1 MGEGNVISLSQ
12 LVSPLW
18 TEPWSRYFQ
27 NHPTS
32 GTKRSLLPKALSLMI
47 EVVETHSAR
56 GLKSPLRLERNRF
69 QGRSVD
75 AIYERFGVAAM
86 NPSKLVS

>member
-1 MGEGNVISLSQ
+1 
-12 LVSPLW
+12 
-18 TEPWSRYFQ
+18 
-27 NHPTS
+27 
-32 GTKRSLLPKALSLMI
+32 MI

-56 GLKSPLRLERNRF
+56 GLQSPLRLERNRF